1 MEGRRNNRV
10 SVSLLLAVVLASQV
24 PTASAAGGTI
34 NGPRDTPSSAIVY
47 TTPDKAVIEATKETR
62 SSAVSNS
69 KGSKRNCRLER
80 DTANIGS
87 GTSRLYAE
95 HAAAGE
101 TSFNLYCD
109 GEFVGLI
116 WRNLDPGP
124 RRSAISP
131 VEMAERLREEI
142 PIPTGLVRI
151 NPSQGLVGAESWFWI
166 EGYDGK
172 PVTHSTD
179 ALGIPVTVE
188 ARPMEFLW
196 SFGDGTT
203 VVTTSPGVAF
213 PRESEIRH
221 VFERSSASV
230 PGGYPVE
237 VRFNFAVRYRA
248 GGSDWVELPGITRVA
263 TARYQVRESQAV
275 LTR

>member
-1 MEGRRNNRV
+1 MIALLVAGILGSSGQ
-10 SVSLLLAVVLASQV
+10 SVRAQESLPTYDTKSTAV
-24 PTASAAGGTI
+24 
-34 NGPRDTPSSAIVY
+34 VY
-47 TTPDKAVIEATKETR
+47 TTSEAAVIDASRESRTS
-62 SSAVSNS
+62 SSARNA
-69 KGSKRNCRLER
+69 GRGRNCRLER
-80 DTANIGS
+80 DTANVGS

-109 GEFVGLI
+109 GEYVGLV
-116 WRNLDPGP
+116 WRKLDPNP

-131 VEMAERLREEI
+131 VEIAERLREEI
-142 PIPTGLVRI
+142 PIPTGSIRI
-151 NPSQGLVGAESWFWI
+151 NPTQGLVGAESWFWV

-172 PVTHSTD
+172 PVIHSTD
-179 ALGIPVTVE
+179 ALGIAVTVE
-188 ARPMEFLW
+188 ARPMEFFW

-213 PRESEIRH
+213 PKQSEIRH

-237 VRFNFAVRYRA
+237 VRFNFAVRYQA
-248 GGSDWVELPGITRVA
+248 GGTDWVELPGITRVA

>member
-1 MEGRRNNRV
+1 MIALLVAGILGSSGQSVRAQESLPTYDTRSTSVVYTTSEAAVIDASRERRT
-10 SVSLLLAVVLASQV
+10 S
-24 PTASAAGGTI
+24 
-34 NGPRDTPSSAIVY
+34 PSSARN
-47 TTPDKAVIEATKETR
+47 AGR
-62 SSAVSNS
+62 
-69 KGSKRNCRLER
+69 GRNCRLER
-80 DTANIGS
+80 DTANVGS

-109 GEFVGLI
+109 GEFVGLV
-116 WRNLDPGP
+116 WRKLDPGP
-124 RRSAISP
+124 RGPVISP
-131 VEMAERLREEI
+131 VEIAERLREEI
-142 PIPTGLVRI
+142 PIPTGSIRI
-151 NPSQGLVGAESWFWI
+151 NPSQGLVGAESWFWV

-196 SFGDGTT
+196 TFGDGTT
-203 VVTTSPGVAF
+203 LITTSPGVAF
-213 PRESEIRH
+213 PKESEIRH
-221 VFERSSASV
+221 VFERSSAPV

-237 VRFNFAVRYRA
+237 VRFNFAVRYQA
-248 GGSDWVELPGITRVA
+248 NGSDWIELPAITRVA
-263 TARYQVRESQAV
+263 TARYRVRESQAV